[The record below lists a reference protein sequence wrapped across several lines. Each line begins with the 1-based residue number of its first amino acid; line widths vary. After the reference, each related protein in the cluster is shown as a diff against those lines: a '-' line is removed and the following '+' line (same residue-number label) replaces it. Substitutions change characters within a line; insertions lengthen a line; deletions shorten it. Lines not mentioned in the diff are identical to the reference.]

1 MVNQEL
7 ASKYKCKKI
16 FFTSWLNSHSGI
28 DYNFYHHVV
37 IMLMNLP
44 VSSTIFAGECKFKGQ
59 H

>member
-16 FFTSWLNSHSGI
+16 FFTSWLDSHSEI
-28 DYNFYHHVV
+28 DYNFDHYVV
-37 IMLMNLP
+37 FLLMNLP

-59 H
+59 Y